1 MSKTLT
7 VAKLIEFFGAD
18 DKTPIKIVRTNK
30 GVTASRD
37 DVSLTLPVA
46 EEALAPKVG
55 TFNAVVTGTQS
66 VTVTEQPAA
75 AVARRQS
82 PAFDCL

>member
-7 VAKLIEFFGAD
+7 IAKLIEFFGAE
-18 DKTPIKIVRTNK
+18 DKSPIKIVRNNK

-37 DVSLTLPVA
+37 DVSITLPVA
-46 EEALAPKVG
+46 EEALAPKIG
-55 TFNAVVTGTQS
+55 TFNAVITGTAS

-75 AVARRQS
+75 ATARRQS
-82 PAFDCL
+82 PAFDSL